1 MRLVTRSRGGV
12 WLAGLLGIF
21 GLADGWQ
28 ALAAREIS
36 EKIEVK
42 LVLEAD
48 KGSYARGE
56 PILLT
61 LRIMNR
67 TPRPVSLHFRSGQ
80 RYDLVVEDPQ
90 GRQVWRWS
98 TGQVFTQ
105 ALGEE
110 TLRPAGG
117 ELAYRV
123 TVRERLRPSR
133 YTVTGIVPAEE
144 GPMSASVEILI
155 AKNP

>member
-1 MRLVTRSRGGV
+1 MRLVAAALGGV
-12 WLAGLLGIF
+12 WLAGLFGILG
-21 GLADGWQ
+21 LPDGGE
-28 ALAAREIS
+28 ALGARESS
-36 EKIEVK
+36 EKIGVK

-48 KGSYARGE
+48 KGSYAQGE

-61 LRIMNR
+61 LRVMNR
-67 TPRPVSLHFRSGQ
+67 TPGPVSLHFRSGQ
-80 RYDLVVEDPQ
+80 RYDLLVEDPQ

-98 TGQVFTQ
+98 TGRVFIQ

-133 YTVTGIVPAEE
+133 YTITGIVPAEE
-144 GPMSASVEILI
+144 GPMSASVEILVTL
-155 AKNP
+155 